1 MPAPMEPANPEAPAE
16 PPVVLVTGAAHR
28 VGAAIVRHLHA
39 AGYRVLIHY
48 RRSAEPAR
56 ALAAELEGRRP
67 GSARALEADLL
78 ETSALPEL
86 VERARAAWGRLDALV
101 NNASTFYPTP
111 LGTIEER
118 HWKDLLG
125 TNLKAPLFLAQAAA
139 PELRRRR
146 GAIVNIVDI
155 HAERPLKGHPVYSI
169 AKAGLA
175 MLTRSLARELGPEVR
190 VNGVSPGAIL
200 WPERGLDEARRR
212 EIVERTALKRRG
224 EPADVARAVLFLL
237 RDAPYVTGQILA
249 VDGGRSLGH

>member
-1 MPAPMEPANPEAPAE
+1 MPAPTEPNSAVAPSEAPVA
-16 PPVVLVTGAAHR
+16 LVTGAAHR

-39 AGYRVLIHY
+39 TGYRVLIHY
-48 RRSAEPAR
+48 RRSAAPAQ
-56 ALAAELEGRRP
+56 ALAEELEGLRP
-67 GSARALEADLL
+67 GSARTLAAELL
-78 ETSALPEL
+78 DTAALPGL

-101 NNASTFYPTP
+101 NNASVFYPTP
-111 LGTIEER
+111 LGAIEER
-118 HWKDLLG
+118 HWEELLG

-155 HAERPLKGHPVYSI
+155 HAERPLKGHPVYSV

-190 VNGVSPGAIL
+190 VNGVAPGAIL
-200 WPERGLDEARRR
+200 WPEQGLDEAQRR
-212 EIVERTALKRRG
+212 EIVARTALKRRG

-249 VDGGRSLGH
+249 VDGGRSLGQ

>member
-1 MPAPMEPANPEAPAE
+1 MTAAASEAKGAPVA
-16 PPVVLVTGAAHR
+16 LITGAAHR
-28 VGAAIVRHLHA
+28 VGAAIARHLHG
-39 AGYRVLIHY
+39 AGYRVLVHY
-48 RRSAEPAR
+48 RRSAQAAR
-56 ALAAELEGRRP
+56 ALARELDRLRP
-67 GSARALEADLL
+67 GSAGTLQGDLL
-78 ETSALPEL
+78 CTAALPAL
-86 VERARAAWGRLDALV
+86 VEEAVARWGRLDALV
-101 NNASTFYPTP
+101 NNASSFYPTP
-111 LGTIEER
+111 LGSIEEG
-118 HWKDLLG
+118 HWEDLMG

-155 HAERPLKGHPVYSI
+155 HAQRPLKGHPLYSV

-190 VNGVSPGAIL
+190 VNGVAPGAIL
-200 WPERGLDEARRR
+200 WPEQGLDEARRA
-212 EIVERTALKRRG
+212 EILERTTLKRRG